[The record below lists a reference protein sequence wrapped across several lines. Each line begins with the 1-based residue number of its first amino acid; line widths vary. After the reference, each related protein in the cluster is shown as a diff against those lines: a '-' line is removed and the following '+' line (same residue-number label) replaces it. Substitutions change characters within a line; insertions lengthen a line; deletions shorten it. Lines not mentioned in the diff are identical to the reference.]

1 MSAQLV
7 THVLSYSLGKGVL
20 SLKGRRKR
28 PWLELSRLE
37 TERDYLNY
45 QLKQL
50 KKYHEGAIDLF
61 KDRLPTNGFYDK
73 ERVRFHGQ
81 GLWRA
86 YEILCPRD
94 KSCISPTVLDVVGK
108 QGMAS
113 LWIDQGRF
121 IGKRGS
127 IRGKYTEEEYRNITN
142 WLRTFDIPAVLHS
155 NQTAILEIS
164 IRKAAIPT
172 LIDIIDPYVPKMM
185 KNKLKAK

>member
-1 MSAQLV
+1 M
-7 THVLSYSLGKGVL
+7 GKGVL

-50 KKYHEGAIDLF
+50 KQYHEGPIDLF

-94 KSCISPTVLDVVGK
+94 KSCISPTVLDIVGEK
-108 QGMAS
+108 GMAS

-121 IGKRGS
+121 VG
-127 IRGKYTEEEYRNITN
+127 
-142 WLRTFDIPAVLHS
+142 
-155 NQTAILEIS
+155 
-164 IRKAAIPT
+164 
-172 LIDIIDPYVPKMM
+172 
-185 KNKLKAK
+185 